1 MGNEYKVGRR
11 GFIKQAAGAIGA
23 STQAGLWPDL
33 TAFAGS
39 TSGTPDVSY
48 PRRFTGQQLKMI
60 AFPLVGVAAGSLSLG
75 GRGQL
80 RDWEIFNRPNK
91 GFSPA
96 YALPSIWVQAGNSK
110 PVARVLE
117 ARILPPYEGQDGL
130 GSNNSPGLSRIQGAT
145 FTGEYPLASIQF
157 EDPNLPVQ
165 VELDAFSPF
174 IPHDADDSGLPVAIL
189 RYRVHNPGHVTAKVG
204 VAFSIDNPVKPE
216 PRVGGAA
223 KSVQDSRLNE
233 YRKSGELEGLLM
245 SNPSVPAGDPLQGS
259 FALARSEE

>member
-1 MGNEYKVGRR
+1 MGYEYKVGRR
-11 GFIKQAAGAIGA
+11 GFIKQAVGAVGA

-33 TAFAGS
+33 TAFAEGS
-39 TSGTPDVSY
+39 ASRSPDVSY
-48 PRRFTGQQLKMI
+48 PRRFTGPQLKMI
-60 AFPLVGVAAGSLSLG
+60 AFPLGGVAAGSLSLG

-145 FTGEYPLASIQF
+145 FTGEYPLAHIKF
-157 EDPNLPVQ
+157 EDQSLPVQ
-165 VELDAFSPF
+165 VELEAFSPF
-174 IPHDADDSGLPVAIL
+174 IPHDAD
-189 RYRVHNPGHVTAKVG
+189 
-204 VAFSIDNPVKPE
+204 
-216 PRVGGAA
+216 
-223 KSVQDSRLNE
+223 
-233 YRKSGELEGLLM
+233 
-245 SNPSVPAGDPLQGS
+245 
-259 FALARSEE
+259 

>member
-1 MGNEYKVGRR
+1 MARARKPVFGRICAYPQIRRTKR
-11 GFIKQAAGAIGA
+11 G
-23 STQAGLWPDL
+23 TR
-33 TAFAGS
+33 
-39 TSGTPDVSY
+39 DVSY
-48 PRRFTGQQLKMI
+48 PRRFTGRQLKMI
-60 AFPLVGVAAGSLSLG
+60 AFPLGGVAAGSLSLG

-110 PVARVLE
+110 PIARVLE

-145 FTGEYPLASIQF
+145 FTGEYPLANIKF
-157 EDPNLPVQ
+157 EDPSLPVQ

-189 RYRVHNPGHVTAKVG
+189 RYRVHNPGHSTAKVG

-223 KSVQDSRLNE
+223 RSVQGFTAE
-233 YRKSGELEGLLM
+233 
-245 SNPSVPAGDPLQGS
+245 
-259 FALARSEE
+259 

>member
-60 AFPLVGVAAGSLSLG
+60 AFPLGGVAAGSLSLG

-96 YALPSIWVQAGNSK
+96 YALPAIWIQASNSK
-110 PVARVLE
+110 PIARVLE

-130 GSNNSPGLSRIQGAT
+130 GSNNSPGLSRIQAAT
-145 FTGEYPLASIQF
+145 FTGEYPLAHIRF
-157 EDPNLPVQ
+157 EDNSLPVQ
-165 VELDAFSPF
+165 VELEAFSPF
-174 IPHDADDSGLPVAIL
+174 IPHDPDDSGLPVAIL
-189 RYRVHNPGHVTAKVG
+189 HYRVTNPGRVAAKV
-204 VAFSIDNPVKPE
+204 SIAWSVDNPTG
-216 PRVGGAA
+216 RT
-223 KSVQDSRLNE
+223 
-233 YRKSGELEGLLM
+233 
-245 SNPSVPAGDPLQGS
+245 PA
-259 FALARSEE
+259 